1 MISTMERSVIGKES
15 GTEGKE
21 RTSLENGIFSQ
32 GRWLWYLVLKKKKKC
47 QSSLGLAYTVLMARF
62 SAGVA
67 AEIEQDFLTL

>member
-1 MISTMERSVIGKES
+1 MISG
-15 GTEGKE
+15 
-21 RTSLENGIFSQ
+21 
-32 GRWLWYLVLKKKKKC
+32 LKKKKKC

>member
-1 MISTMERSVIGKES
+1 MAFFPKGGDCDIW
-15 GTEGKE
+15 
-21 RTSLENGIFSQ
+21 F
-32 GRWLWYLVLKKKKKC
+32 KKKKKC